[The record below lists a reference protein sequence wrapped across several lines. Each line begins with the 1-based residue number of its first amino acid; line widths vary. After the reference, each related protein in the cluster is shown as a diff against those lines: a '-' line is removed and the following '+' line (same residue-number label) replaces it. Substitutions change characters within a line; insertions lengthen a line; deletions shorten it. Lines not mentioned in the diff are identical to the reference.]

1 MGGLVL
7 LSLILI
13 TISFRQPTGGALHR
27 VEAAGATVLRP
38 FEVAAERVARPFRD
52 VYGYFAGLVHVKAE
66 NSRLKQEVNQLRQQ
80 ALQGESA
87 QQQNRDL
94 RAQLRFID
102 SPLFPSDYSAVNTR
116 IISWAT
122 EFDQQ
127 VMIAAGSDNGIVQDT
142 PIVTRD
148 GLVGRVTDVTG
159 SGAQVT
165 LLTDENSAVPARD
178 EKTGAIGLVR
188 HGQGEGSLLLDFVAQ
203 GGERQRGRRDR
214 HGGQGFEQVPLA
226 LPRWDSDR
234 CRHERRPERHGA
246 LQADPDRAVR
256 RLLDARRG
264 DGSDHPQANPEGPLM
279 SVDAAKAAALL
290 FIVVVIQLSVL
301 ANVDILGGRPNL
313 ILVDGRLGRRCL
325 RGSIFGAVAGFCAG
339 LLADTGVLGTL
350 GFTRAAADPR
360 GLLDRPLRR
369 DDRPRPRARAAA
381 LRRRHHRA
389 LRGRRR
395 WCCATCSASPRLRT
409 LIFAAL
415 LPTVSPE
422 SAADRAGVRAHTP
435 AAAAA

>member
-1 MGGLVL
+1 VGGLVL

-13 TISFRQPTGGALHR
+13 TISFRQPTGGVLHR

-52 VYGYFAGLVHVKAE
+52 VYGYFAGLVHVKEE

-127 VMIAAGSDNGIVQDT
+127 VMIAAGSDSGIVQDT

-188 HGQGEGSLLLDFVAQ
+188 HGQGEGSLLLDFVRKEANIKEGDVIVTAGRVSSKYPSLFP
-203 GGERQRGRRDR
+203 GGIQIGVVTSV
-214 HGGQGFEQVPLA
+214 GQSDTA
-226 LPRWDSDR
+226 LYKQIQIEPYVDFST
-234 CRHERRPERHGA
+234 
-246 LQADPDRAVR
+246 
-256 RLLDARRG
+256 LDAVTALIT
-264 DGSDHPQANPEGPLM
+264 HKQTPKGP
-279 SVDAAKAAALL
+279 
-290 FIVVVIQLSVL
+290 
-301 ANVDILGGRPNL
+301 
-313 ILVDGRLGRRCL
+313 
-325 RGSIFGAVAGFCAG
+325 
-339 LLADTGVLGTL
+339 
-350 GFTRAAADPR
+350 
-360 GLLDRPLRR
+360 
-369 DDRPRPRARAAA
+369 
-381 LRRRHHRA
+381 
-389 LRGRRR
+389 
-395 WCCATCSASPRLRT
+395 
-409 LIFAAL
+409 
-415 LPTVSPE
+415 
-422 SAADRAGVRAHTP
+422 
-435 AAAAA
+435 